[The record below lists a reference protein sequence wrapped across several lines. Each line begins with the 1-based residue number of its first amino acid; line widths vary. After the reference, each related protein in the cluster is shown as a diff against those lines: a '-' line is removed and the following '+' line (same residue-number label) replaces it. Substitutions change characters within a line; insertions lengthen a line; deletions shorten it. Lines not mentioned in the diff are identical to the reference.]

1 MLDIYQEYTVNV
13 GQLEGWSAEQIQAFI
28 ELAVKQRT
36 NVLLRDNPDIEDYS
50 GLMLENI
57 ELHFNQLKE
66 ENNNGI

>member
-13 GQLEGWSAEQIQAFI
+13 GQLEGWDAEQIQAFI

-66 ENNNGI
+66 ENTNGI